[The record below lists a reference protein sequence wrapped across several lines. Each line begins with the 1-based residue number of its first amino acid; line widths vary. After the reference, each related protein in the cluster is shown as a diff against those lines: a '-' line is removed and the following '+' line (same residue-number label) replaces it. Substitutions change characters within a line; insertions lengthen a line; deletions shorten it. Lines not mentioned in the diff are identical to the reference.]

1 MTMIQVNLPA
11 NAKLFYQVIIEM
23 SSLEL
28 FDIDI
33 LTSFMFPFLESEI
46 TDEPSADRRL
56 IELAQEVYTDD
67 TEEEA

>member
-28 FDIDI
+28 FDIDS
-33 LTSFMFPFLESEI
+33 LTSLMFPFLESDDNL
-46 TDEPSADRRL
+46 DEQSIENRRL
-56 IELAQEVYTDD
+56 IELS
-67 TEEEA
+67 